1 MTLESQVQTYF
12 AKLEAN
18 PNDLGAVARLERLYE
33 AQGQWGE
40 LVTLLHGRASEASTP
55 ALGARLFFESGRV
68 AALRLEDADLAAQ
81 LLNLA
86 YEMGAETE
94 IAYEVQLYAL
104 ALRQQWDELQGF
116 FAEAVGH
123 LTEPADQSRL
133 YSQLGVVL
141 DELIGDAEQ
150 ADQMYSYALQ
160 LDAGNLAA
168 MWSRQQLAIKTDA
181 WGRVAELLYAELQ
194 ATEDVDRQ
202 LELMLDLG
210 DVYRGQLDQA
220 DAAIQCYQNVYEY
233 DQANS
238 RALDGL
244 RALGVEVDEPAPEV
258 AAEAPEQELAEI
270 APEPEEEE
278 EIQLEEEA
286 PYDASQEDGPTQAFD
301 AETLAAGAQ
310 QADAQDAPEEDAPA
324 ENAFAEEE
332 PTRIGDYSEQEAEE
346 EFVLDAGLEVDARE
360 NLMATAEM
368 GQVEREELQA
378 ATGPYEDAPGTVELD
393 EALIDEVAEIS
404 AAAAPPEAPPEVPV
418 EAPVEEVEEV
428 EEVAAPAPVAQERP
442 TSLLFD
448 DADTRITTR
457 PEKPAKATAAEGEGE
472 EYEDEDEVELEEVE
486 QEEVFE
492 EPPVA
497 EDDFAGDVEEAPFQA
512 PDTSEQVAD
521 LLAKVGEV
529 EETEQKREL
538 IYSAALIEWLSRD
551 GEPSGLAGAIWSKA
565 FEHGL
570 DNYLYE
576 NFSFRYTSESFWRA
590 VLESEGAQMAMP
602 SLRAQILLFNV
613 RDYDAARAVA
623 EENGLDEYVQII
635 DDMPSAQENWRK
647 YQRDVEQRYP
657 DMDRDER
664 NEVVYAQ
671 LAQMA
676 EALDDSEKLF
686 DALRRLDRV
695 SELPSIKGRL
705 QLIYR
710 DTEKWP
716 AYVDLIKQEADALSA
731 GALAGK
737 LALWNEA
744 IWVYTEHMRNDMQ
757 AVAVYKQIL
766 EEDPEN
772 LKAINELEALY
783 EKNNRTSDQIAML
796 ELKADLA
803 KSKRRKVEILGGVA
817 LLYLEKF
824 RNQGEAIKYYER
836 VLEIAPHHPEA
847 IEFLK
852 ESYEKRREWEKL
864 IELKEREIETMADPA
879 MRLEAYK
886 QVAEM
891 AASNVRDLQVG
902 IDLWHKALVRAP
914 HDQDVLCALEELYD
928 RKRDY
933 EPLADIMEKRARFI
947 DDPEERLKH
956 YQKLGSLLTDRIDQ
970 PVRALDAW
978 EQAYKLDDSNLKAR
992 KTLERLYIDGGHW
1005 ARLESLFADK
1015 EEWNELA
1022 RLLEQQVGG
1031 NIEDAQKIEL
1041 LLRAARVWKEAAD
1054 DVARAE
1060 RALDRIH
1067 QQFDPQ
1073 NEAAAL
1079 QLITIY
1085 REAENW
1091 AGLDG
1096 ALQIVLGH
1104 RETPAER
1111 RPIQRQ
1117 LAALHANTLE
1127 DREVAFAWMG
1137 QIITEDPTQYVDADK
1152 LEWLAGEID
1161 GWFSVVDLYK
1171 EGIEKVDGEDRV
1183 TLRMRAARV
1192 LSEQLESYEEALEQ
1206 YRQIL
1211 ADHPE
1216 HTRAMGAM
1224 ASIYERQERWD
1235 ELMEIYKRRL
1245 ALVTNNEERVQTL
1258 HGLARIAEFQAE
1270 DRDRAL
1276 ATYLEAYELIPT
1288 DEDTLAQLHRL
1299 YATGGQWGELTD
1311 IIDQEIALIDERA
1324 LARADDEPVT
1334 GVVALD
1340 GLLPQED
1347 GSWGEEGI
1355 SAPDA
1360 DEELG
1365 EETPEQEAKE
1375 QRARYTEQELE
1386 RLVNLNFELGSVH
1399 KEKLSKTREALLALG
1414 RVLVIR
1420 PSHREALLAVEDYLR
1435 DDEAQVRRVASEL
1448 AEPVYEIHGRWTDL
1462 ISALEIQIS
1471 TMSDPEAHAV
1481 RHEEIARVYLE
1492 ELGMPEE
1499 SFGHYGEV
1507 LKIHPDDEN
1516 ARAKLDTLADAL
1528 GSWGKLIELYTA
1540 ILPSTGEGDAP
1551 LHLDYLFT
1559 MARVYAEHVAE
1570 PYKARECY
1578 YKILDAQPDSM
1589 RALDELDALYERA
1602 ELWRDM
1608 LDVYERRLAL
1618 AEGDEARVRELR
1630 FSLAALWNDRLGE
1643 AQEAI
1648 DVLKQ
1653 NLEAHPEDVAA
1664 MQELDFLYGDEGMWE
1679 DLEGNLRRQLELAS
1693 DSEKG
1698 ALKIR
1703 LGEVHEQHLGH
1714 VEVAVDLYEEVLAD
1728 EPESEPAVA
1737 ALERVMQTSSFGE
1750 QSERASNILEPW
1762 YTERMKW
1769 VELVRALEVQVEHA
1783 LEPEQKVALLHR
1795 VATLWEQ
1802 NLAEPIEA
1810 LSVYA
1815 RALAHDINNEHTSK
1829 NLYRIAE
1836 GTTEW
1841 EKLVRVLEETADDQD
1856 EIMVKRDL
1864 LRQAASIYVDHIG
1877 DVESTAARLHDVIDI
1892 MPDDLESIEDLE
1904 NIYRHL
1910 QEWTRLVD
1918 ILKLKADVV
1927 EDEDTKKDLLY
1938 QAGTIYEEVTE
1949 DTLQDA
1955 IDVYNIVLGIDPSDM
1970 KAIDRLEVLYTQ
1982 LERWVDLLENYNRK
1996 LDLTDDIEAKK
2007 DLLYVIGGIHQGQL
2021 EELMEA
2027 IDVYRRILSLDPMEL
2042 GALEKLDE
2050 LYEKTEQW
2058 PELLDTL
2065 EREIELSQLPED
2077 QRNLKY
2083 RVGRL
2088 HEQHLGDG
2096 LRAVDVYRDVL
2107 EEDPAHEATTQALA
2121 GMVER
2126 GEFEVDAAQVL
2137 QPIYERAEAWDELVY
2152 VMRLLL
2158 GSTQDQERQIEIL
2171 REIASIHEGCRDDK
2185 GSAFQTLGEALAVDP
2200 SREDIIAQLWRLS
2213 DELLAWD
2220 PFIDLLDMLIESM
2233 DDFVVAGML
2242 QTQIARVYKE
2252 KVPDPGA
2259 AIDRYVRVL
2268 ENDPVDEEALSSLH
2282 ALYQQEGRWEELTEI
2297 LRSRIEHST
2306 DPDQRLEFRL
2316 QLGVL
2321 LRDALDDPMSA
2332 LDVYNDILLDEP
2344 GNESTIQA
2352 LEEMFMSGQ
2361 LPEQIMEILEPH
2373 YLSLGEHSKLI
2384 ELYSQRLGQLEEK
2397 EARHGLYM
2405 QIARIYIEE
2414 MGQPVDAIQPLSA
2427 ALYEIPSDLDVCEEL
2442 ERIAAEHGQ
2451 WPNVAQTYMTVLEE
2465 AQPEEADALRLWLRL
2480 ASTIEEKLQ
2489 SPDDAEGPYLQ
2500 VLSLDPGQPQALAA
2514 LDRIYTGQQSWEEL
2528 GEILKRRIVEVY
2540 DEVELIELNL
2550 RMGRLSRD
2558 MLAEPEHAIEYFR
2571 SVLDLDDMHAEALES
2586 LESLYLATQQWEN
2599 LYRNLS
2605 NQVRG
2610 TTDPDRQADLLSQQ
2624 AQIAEDMLDKQ
2635 DEAVELLDRVIML
2648 QPENRDAL
2656 GRLRRLYVQQER
2668 WEQLVD
2674 VIESEIN
2681 LTDDMEE
2688 RLALYENLGVIWGER
2703 LDDDV
2708 RSLEAWQAALSIDE
2722 YYLPALEAMRDLHT
2736 RRSDYFELSSTLAK
2750 MLEHESLAPER
2761 RLDLWIEQ
2769 ADIQSDMLM
2778 QPQEAIE
2785 AWNQVML
2792 LDPGNNLALEAL
2804 ERLYLQEG
2812 HWEEAVAVLDVKI
2825 NNIPEEERLAV
2836 GKQIAELLT
2845 DKIMDY
2851 TRAAQFHEYVLQLDP
2866 HDDDSYHAL
2875 EEIYKNQADEES
2887 AGSLVNLYLAHA
2899 DIVVEQPFERLETL
2913 KRAAHVF
2920 EVQLQ
2925 QPESALVVL
2934 LGGLVPETVHDEQTI
2949 EELERLA
2956 RQTGLFSEV
2965 VGRYNDVLS
2974 IIEDERDAIDLRRY
2988 AGRLLADELD
2998 QPDDAIYH
3006 FQRALSVDPENI
3018 EILERLED
3026 LYRRV
3031 AGWPELAQ
3039 TLHAR
3044 IELSLDPDEKIQL
3057 WRKLGEV
3064 YEEQLSQIDKA
3075 IMCYEQIISL
3085 DETDLLALESLE
3097 RIYETYGRWEDLID
3111 ILRQKVNSTYDPE
3124 MIIDIRHRIAIVY
3137 EEQLN
3142 DPGRAIGAY
3151 SDLLANEQGHMP
3163 SLEALERLYS
3173 ASAQWDDVL
3182 EVLNRQLQAV
3192 YEPDQQVLIYG
3203 KLAALHEEQYEDY
3216 DAAVE
3221 DYTNVLGVD
3230 PSNETAIQNLERL
3243 YYTLERWFELVD
3255 IVEAHVN
3262 LTEDSSM
3269 AVQLL
3274 NELARVHRDRLDD
3287 QHSAIDAFVRSL
3299 QYQPIQPDPMREL
3312 GSLYELTGNWEAA
3325 VGVYDRLGGASTDA
3339 DEQVEFYQRMGD
3351 ILDAQ
3356 IMDDARAEQ
3365 AYRAALQIE
3374 PTNPLTIDALRS
3386 IYERRADWQSIIQM
3400 LKNAN
3405 DNARDLTQKA
3415 LYYAQV
3421 GRIYDERLDDLVSA
3435 LRYYEQAQEFDPNVV
3450 EAAEPLIDVYIR
3462 ERRFE
3467 RALPLLEKVVG
3478 RYEQEGNRNPEEYH
3492 LRYLQMAQT
3501 NEELGL
3507 GDQALS
3513 YYHRAYEYDQGH
3525 LEGMLGLG
3533 RQLLRHED
3541 LEAAF
3546 KIYQN
3551 IQLQHLDRLYGEQA
3565 REVFFNAGVIKQ
3577 RLGDRMRALDYF
3589 EKALDYDPEH
3599 KESINALLENYEAT
3613 KEWGRYIDLTRQLLS
3628 VESDPKIRFAKL
3640 SQIGDIY
3647 AEDIQDP
3654 GMAVQSYLEAL
3665 SLEEQSVIILRKLLN
3680 LYTNTRQWVEAIDML
3695 NRLIELEPDDGKKSR
3710 FAYTIGVIYRDEVH
3724 DLSASVDAFDR
3735 ALDADCH
3742 QLKAFEAIDRILTER
3757 KQWKE
3762 LERAYRR
3769 MLKRVAEFKEEEQ
3782 MASLYMMLWQN
3793 LGEIYRSRLGH
3804 MQSAIQAYEMA
3815 ASLSPN
3821 NEKVHLILAQLYE
3834 RQDGNQSGVI
3844 KQHRALIET
3853 NPFRVESYKAL
3864 FKAYIQEKEY
3874 DKAWCMASALAFLQ
3888 KASDTEMKFYQQ
3900 YLGKNLQAAKGTF
3913 NLESFRKIYH
3923 PEQDMLT
3930 TAIMQQLFVVFA
3942 GSYART
3948 HREVG
3953 INKKKDLLDP
3963 NDKLLFCKI
3972 YSYAGSRLAPVGL
3985 TPMPELY
3992 LRKDQAIGMRNIN
4005 VYPPAFVV
4013 GADMFQ
4019 GRDERELAFTIAK
4032 RLAWMLPSHYLGSCG
4047 YPTEWLKAF
4056 FIIALHI
4063 TDPSLGLDK
4072 QIGPNAPSLIEALQ
4086 DADRRSPGLMVNIQK
4101 LARQFLQSGKNPN
4114 LSHWLTC
4121 VDHTTTR
4128 LGLLLCGDLHKAA
4141 SCVKND
4147 PIPVGKASVKDKIRE
4162 LVLFSISEEYF
4173 ELRKHLGLS
4182 IGS

>member
-18 PNDLGAVARLERLYE
+18 PNDLSAVARLERLYG

-40 LVTLLHGRASEASTP
+40 LVTLLHGRASEASNPT
-55 ALGARLFFESGRV
+55 LGARLLFESGRV
-68 AALRLEDADLAAQ
+68 AALHLEDADLAAQ

-86 YEMGAETE
+86 YETGAETQV
-94 IAYEVQLYAL
+94 AYEVQLYAL

-116 FAEAVGH
+116 FAEAVGQ
-123 LTEPADQSRL
+123 LSEPADQSRL

-141 DELIGDAEQ
+141 DELIGDPEQ

-160 LDAGNLAA
+160 LDANNLAA
-168 MWSRQQLAIKTDA
+168 MWCRQQLAAKTSA
-181 WGRVAELLYAELQ
+181 WERVAELLYAELQ
-194 ATEDVDRQ
+194 ATENVERQ

-210 DVYRGQLDQA
+210 DVYREQLGQDE
-220 DAAIQCYQNVYEY
+220 AALQCYQNVYEY
-233 DQANS
+233 DNAS
-238 RALDGL
+238 PRALAGL
-244 RALGVEVDEPAPEV
+244 AALGVAVEAPASEPAPV
-258 AAEAPEQELAEI
+258 AQEEEADLAEI
-270 APEPEEEE
+270 APEPEP
-278 EIQLEEEA
+278 A
-286 PYDASQEDGPTQAFD
+286 PEVDYNAAAEGEDGPTQAFD
-301 AETLAAGAQ
+301 AEALAAGAEDLVQAQ
-310 QADAQDAPEEDAPA
+310 QEEAAP

-332 PTRIGDYSEQEAEE
+332 PTRVGTSDEVAGAEE
-346 EFVLDAGLEVDARE
+346 EIVLGEGLEVNTAGDE
-360 NLMATAEM
+360 GLIATAEM
-368 GQVEREELQA
+368 QQVEREQLQA
-378 ATGPYEDAPGTVELD
+378 ATGDPQDAPGTVELD
-393 EALIDEVAEIS
+393 EALIDEVT
-404 AAAAPPEAPPEVPV
+404 AAATPPAAPEPPA
-418 EAPVEEVEEV
+418 APVDNIVDAEDDEELLLEEG
-428 EEVAAPAPVAQERP
+428 PS
-442 TSLLFD
+442 TLMFD
-448 DADTRITTR
+448 DGETRITTR
-457 PEKPAKATAAEGEGE
+457 AAVSEAPAEDGEDDAQEDGEPEA
-472 EYEDEDEVELEEVE
+472 EDELLAAA
-486 QEEVFE
+486 QEFE

-497 EDDFAGDVEEAPFQA
+497 DDDFADDVEEPPAASSEPG
-512 PDTSEQVAD
+512 EQVAE
-521 LLAKVGEV
+521 LLAAIDEA
-529 EETEQKREL
+529 EELDAKRES

-551 GEPSGLAGAIWSKA
+551 GEPSGLAGAIWGKA
-565 FEHGL
+565 FEQGL
-570 DNYLYE
+570 DSYLYE
-576 NFSFRYTSESFWRA
+576 NFSFRYSGESFWRA
-590 VLESEGAQMAMP
+590 LLESEGAQMAMP
-602 SLRAQILLFNV
+602 SLRTQILLFNV
-613 RDYDAARAVA
+613 RDYDAARALA
-623 EENGLDEYVQII
+623 EENGLDEYVQLL
-635 DDMPSAQENWRK
+635 DDMASAQENWRK

-686 DALRRLDRV
+686 DALRRLDRI

-716 AYVDLIKQEADALSA
+716 AYVDLIKQEADSLTA
-731 GALAGK
+731 GALPGK
-737 LALWNEA
+737 LALWREA

-757 AVAVYKQIL
+757 AVSVYKQIL

-772 LKAINELEALY
+772 LQAIDELEALY

-796 ELKADLA
+796 ELKVELA
-803 KSKRRKVEILGGVA
+803 KSKRRKVDILAGIA

-836 VLEIAPHHPEA
+836 VLEIAPHHTES

-902 IDLWHKALVRAP
+902 IDLWHKALIRAP
-914 HDQDVLCALEELYD
+914 HDQDVLFALEELYD

-933 EPLADIMEKRARFI
+933 EPLADIMEKRAEFI
-947 DDPEERLKH
+947 EDADERLKH

-970 PVRALDAW
+970 PERALDAW
-978 EQAYKLDDSNLKAR
+978 ESAYKLDDSNLKAR
-992 KTLERLYIDGGHW
+992 KTLERLYVDGAHW
-1005 ARLESLFADK
+1005 ARLEALFADK
-1015 EEWNELA
+1015 DEWNELA
-1022 RLLEQQVGG
+1022 RMLEQQVGG
-1031 NIEDAQKIEL
+1031 NIEDDQKIEL
-1041 LLRAARVWKEAAD
+1041 LLRAARVWRENAD

-1073 NEAAAL
+1073 NEDAAL
-1079 QLITIY
+1079 QLMDIY
-1085 REAENW
+1085 RDAENW
-1091 AGLDG
+1091 EGLDG

-1104 RETPAER
+1104 RESPEHR

-1117 LAALHANTLE
+1117 LAALHANQLE
-1127 DREVAFAWMG
+1127 DYEVAFAWMG
-1137 QIITEDPTQYVDADK
+1137 QIVTEDPVQFKDADK
-1152 LEWLAGEID
+1152 LEWLAAKID
-1161 GWFSVVDLYK
+1161 GWFSVVDLYREGVDV
-1171 EGIEKVDGEDRV
+1171 EGISEEDKV
-1183 TLRMRAARV
+1183 TIRMRMARV
-1192 LSEQLESYEEALEQ
+1192 LSDELQSFEEALEQ
-1206 YRQIL
+1206 YNQIL

-1245 ALVTNNEERVQTL
+1245 ALVDNDEERVQTL
-1258 HGLARIAEFQAE
+1258 HGIARIAEFQAE

-1276 ATYLEAYELIPT
+1276 STYLEAYELLPT
-1288 DEDTLAQLHRL
+1288 DEETLAQLHRL
-1299 YATGGQWGELTD
+1299 YATGSQWPELTD
-1311 IIDQEIALIDERA
+1311 IIDQEIAIIDARA
-1324 LARADDEPVT
+1324 LARADDAPNT
-1334 GVVALD
+1334 GVVALA

-1347 GSWGEEGI
+1347 GAYGEGGVE
-1355 SAPDA
+1355 APDA

-1365 EETPEQEAKE
+1365 EETPEIEAAEK
-1375 QRARYTEQELE
+1375 RSRFTEAELE
-1386 RLVNLNFELGSVH
+1386 RLVDLNHELGIVH
-1399 KEKLSKTREALLALG
+1399 KEHRDNTREALLALG

-1420 PSHREALLAVEDYLR
+1420 PSHREALLAIEDYLR
-1435 DDEAQVRRVASEL
+1435 HDDAEVRRVASEL
-1448 AEPVYEIHGRWTDL
+1448 AEPVYEVHGRWTDL
-1462 ISALEIQIS
+1462 ISSLEIQIS
-1471 TMSDPEAHAV
+1471 TMSEPEAHAV
-1481 RHEEIARVYLE
+1481 RHEEIARIYLE

-1499 SFGHYGEV
+1499 SFRHYGEV
-1507 LKIHPDDEN
+1507 LKIRPADEN
-1516 ARAKLDTLADAL
+1516 ARQKLDTLADAL
-1528 GSWGKLIELYTA
+1528 GAWAKLIDLYDG
-1540 ILPSTGEGDAP
+1540 ILPSTGEGAAP
-1551 LHLDYLFT
+1551 LRIDYLFT
-1559 MARVYAEHVAE
+1559 MAKVYADHVAE

-1578 YKILDAQPDSM
+1578 YKILDAQPDST
-1589 RALDELDALYERA
+1589 RALDELEALYERA

-1608 LDVYERRLAL
+1608 LDVYERRLSL
-1618 AEGDEARVRELR
+1618 AEGDDTRVRELR
-1630 FSLAALWNDRLGE
+1630 FALAALWNDRLGE

-1653 NLEAHPEDVAA
+1653 DLADHPEDIAA
-1664 MQELDFLYGDEGMWE
+1664 MQELDFLYAEEQMWE
-1679 DLEGNLRRQLELAS
+1679 ELEGNLRRQLELAS
-1693 DSEKG
+1693 DSEQS

-1714 VEVAVDLYEEVLAD
+1714 VEVAVDLYEEVLGD

-1737 ALERVMQTSSFGE
+1737 ALERVMQNDAFGA
-1750 QSERASNILEPW
+1750 QSERASHILEPW

-1769 VELVRALEVQVEHA
+1769 SELVVALEVQVDHTPEV
-1783 LEPEQKVALLHR
+1783 EPEKKIALLHR
-1795 VATLWEQ
+1795 VAALWEE
-1802 NLAEPIEA
+1802 NLAEPVEA
-1810 LSVYA
+1810 MSVYA
-1815 RALAHDINNEHTSK
+1815 RALTHDIENEHTSS

-1836 GTTEW
+1836 GIMEW
-1841 EKLVRVLEETADDQD
+1841 EKLVHVLEETAADQG
-1856 EIMVKRDL
+1856 EFAVKRDL

-1877 DVESTAARLHDVIDI
+1877 DVESTAARLHEVIEF

-1904 NIYRHL
+1904 GIYSHL
-1910 QEWTRLVD
+1910 QEWDKLVEV
-1918 ILKLKADVV
+1918 LKLKADVV
-1927 EDEDTKKDLLY
+1927 EDEQTKKDLLHK
-1938 QAGTIYEEVTE
+1938 AGMIYEEVTE
-1949 DTLQDA
+1949 DTFQDA
-1955 IDVYNIVLGIDPSDM
+1955 IDVYNIALGIDPTDM
-1970 KAIDRLEVLYTQ
+1970 HSIDRLEVLYTQ

-2021 EELMEA
+2021 EEPMEA
-2027 IDVYRRILSLDPMEL
+2027 IDVYRRIVSFDPMEL

-2050 LYEKTEQW
+2050 LYERTEQW
-2058 PELLDTL
+2058 PELLETL
-2065 EREIELSQLPED
+2065 EREIELSHLPED
-2077 QRNLKY
+2077 KRNLQY

-2107 EEDPAHEATTQALA
+2107 NEDPAHEATTQALA

-2126 GEFEVDAAQVL
+2126 GEFEVEAAQVL
-2137 QPIYERAEAWDELVY
+2137 QPIYENVEAWDELVY

-2158 GSTQDQERQIEIL
+2158 GSTQDEERQIEIL

-2220 PFIDLLDMLIESM
+2220 PFIDLLDMLIESVS
-2233 DDFVVAGML
+2233 DFVVVSML

-2268 ENDPVDEEALSSLH
+2268 ESDPVDEEALSSLH
-2282 ALYQQEGRWEELTEI
+2282 QLYQQEGRWEELTEI
-2297 LRSRIEHST
+2297 LRSRVEHST
-2306 DPDQRLEFRL
+2306 DPDQRLELRL

-2321 LRDALDDPMSA
+2321 LRDALDDPISA
-2332 LDVYNDILLDEP
+2332 LDAYQDILLDEP

-2373 YLSLGEHSKLI
+2373 YLSLGEHSKLV
-2384 ELYSQRLGQLEEK
+2384 ELYSQRLGQLEDS
-2397 EARHGLYM
+2397 EARHALYM

-2414 MGQPVDAIQPLSA
+2414 IGQPVDALQPLSA
-2427 ALYEIPSDLDVCEEL
+2427 ALYEIPSDVDVCEEL
-2442 ERIAAEHGQ
+2442 ERIAVEHEQ
-2451 WPNVAQTYMTVLEE
+2451 WPTVAQTYMTVLEE

-2480 ASTIEEKLQ
+2480 ADAIENKLQ
-2489 SPDDAEGPYLQ
+2489 SPNDAEGPYLQ
-2500 VLSLDPGQPQALAA
+2500 VLALDPGQPQALAA
-2514 LDRIYTGQQSWEEL
+2514 LDRIYTGQNSWEEL
-2528 GEILKRRIVEVY
+2528 AEILKRRIVEVY

-2550 RMGRLSRD
+2550 RMGRLCRD
-2558 MLAEPEHAIEYFR
+2558 QLAEPENAIEYFR
-2571 SVLDLDDMHAEALES
+2571 SVLDLDDMHQEALES
-2586 LESLYLATQQWEN
+2586 LEQLYLVTQQWED
-2599 LYRNLS
+2599 LYRNLAS
-2605 NQVRG
+2605 QVRG
-2610 TTDPDRQADLLSQQ
+2610 TTDPDRQADLLAQQ
-2624 AQIAEDMLDKQ
+2624 AQIAEDMLEKQ
-2635 DEAVELLDRVIML
+2635 DEAVELLDRVILL
-2648 QPENRDAL
+2648 QPDNRDAL

-2674 VIESEIN
+2674 VIEREIN

-2703 LDDDV
+2703 LEDDV

-2750 MLEHESLAPER
+2750 MLDHEELSQER
-2761 RLDLWIEQ
+2761 RLELWIEQ

-2812 HWEEAVAVLDVKI
+2812 HWDEAVNVLDIKI
-2825 NNIPEEERLAV
+2825 NNIPEEERLPV

-2851 TRAAQFHEYVLQLDP
+2851 GRAAQFHEYVLQLDP
-2866 HDDDSYHAL
+2866 HDEDSYRSL
-2875 EEIYKNQADEES
+2875 EEIYKNQGTEEA

-2899 DIVVEQPFERLETL
+2899 DIVVEKPFERLETL
-2913 KRAAHVF
+2913 KSASQVF

-2934 LGGLVPETVHDEQTI
+2934 LGGLVPETVHEEDTI

-2974 IIEDERDAIDLRRY
+2974 MLEDERDAVDLRRY

-3018 EILERLED
+3018 EILEKLED

-3039 TLHAR
+3039 TLHSR
-3044 IELSLDPDEKIQL
+3044 IELSIDPDEKIQL

-3064 YEEQLSQIDKA
+3064 YEEQLAEIDQA

-3097 RIYETYGRWEDLID
+3097 RIYETYGRWEHLID

-3142 DPGRAIGAY
+3142 DPARAIGAY
-3151 SDLLANEQGHMP
+3151 ADLLANEQGHMP

-3173 ASAQWDDVL
+3173 MNGQWDDVL

-3192 YEPDQQVLIYG
+3192 YEPDQQVMIYG
-3203 KLAALHEEQYEDY
+3203 KLAALHEEQYEDM

-3262 LTEDSSM
+3262 LTEDSAM

-3274 NELARVHRDRLDD
+3274 NELARVHRDRLQD
-3287 QHSAIDAFVRSL
+3287 QHSSIDAFVRSL
-3299 QYQPIQPDPMREL
+3299 QYEPIQPEPMREL
-3312 GSLYELTGNWEAA
+3312 GSLYELTENWEAA
-3325 VGVYDRLGGASTDA
+3325 VDVYDRLGGASTDPE
-3339 DEQVEFYQRMGD
+3339 EQVELYQRMGD

-3365 AYRAALQIE
+3365 AYRAALQID
-3374 PTNPLTIDALRS
+3374 PIHPLTIDALRS
-3386 IYERRADWQSIIQM
+3386 IYERRFDWQSIIQM

-3415 LYYAQV
+3415 LYYAQI

-3462 ERRFE
+3462 EKRFE
-3467 RALPLLEKVVG
+3467 RALPLLEKVVKT
-3478 RYEQEGNRNPEEYH
+3478 YETDGNRNPEEYH

-3507 GDQALS
+3507 DDQALS

-3541 LEAAF
+3541 LEASF

-3613 KEWGRYIDLTRQLLS
+3613 KEWDRYIDLTRQLLA
-3628 VESDPKIRFAKL
+3628 VEQDPKIRFAKL

-3647 AEDIQDP
+3647 AEQIQDP

-3680 LYTNTRQWVEAIDML
+3680 LYTNTRQWVEAVDML
-3695 NRLIELEPDDGKKSR
+3695 NRLIDLEPDDGKKSR

-3724 DLSASVDAFDR
+3724 DWQASVDAFDK

-3769 MLKRVAEFKEEEQ
+3769 MLKRVAEFKEEEK
-3782 MASLYMMLWQN
+3782 MGSLYMMLWQN

-3834 RQDGNQSGVI
+3834 RSDGNQAGVI
-3844 KQHRALIET
+3844 KQHRALIDT

-3913 NLESFRKIYH
+3913 NLEAFRKIYH
-3923 PEQDMLT
+3923 SEQDMLT

-3972 YSYAGSRLAPVGL
+3972 YSYVGSRLAPVGL

-4032 RLAWMLPSHYLGSCG
+4032 RLCWMLPSHYLGSCG

-4173 ELRKHLGLS
+4173 ELRRHLGLS
-4182 IGS
+4182 IGA